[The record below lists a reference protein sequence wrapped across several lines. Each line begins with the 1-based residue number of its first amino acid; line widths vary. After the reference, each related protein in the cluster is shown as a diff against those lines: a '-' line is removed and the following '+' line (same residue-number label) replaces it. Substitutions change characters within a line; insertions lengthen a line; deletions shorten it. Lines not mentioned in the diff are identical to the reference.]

1 MENAMHT
8 SNTEDFLLIFYV
20 GWLNKLVAVSFWH
33 FLYMKIFWWSWWMK
47 DGIFPLSWSLKC
59 INEILCEKIFKIFD
73 HTRKKHKRNQ
83 TNNKGNMKWV
93 EKELIKV
100 GVFGREINHLKLQE
114 FWTVIWQ
121 LQLRAYCI
129 YKIVVVNLNCSSLP
143 VIDCCFNNFTRYMT
157 LAASVFTTIVSEK
170 FSSTSLLHT
179 KYFPDFQGLIY
190 GLSFTSTNDF
200 SFIFLNYPLVWLH
213 DILWSQGHGH
223 VSLFHDGGRKF
234 FGFK

>member
-1 MENAMHT
+1 MSWKGAYKSWCVWNGNQPSEAARILDCDLAAT
-8 SNTEDFLLIFYV
+8 ASCLLFCR
-20 GWLNKLVAVSFWH
+20 L
-33 FLYMKIFWWSWWMK
+33 
-47 DGIFPLSWSLKC
+47 
-59 INEILCEKIFKIFD
+59 
-73 HTRKKHKRNQ
+73 
-83 TNNKGNMKWV
+83 
-93 EKELIKV
+93 EL
-100 GVFGREINHLKLQE
+100 G
-114 FWTVIWQ
+114 
-121 LQLRAYCI
+121 I